1 MSRYVWDLVLSNL
14 DSPRCPGCP
23 GPGICHPVPSD
34 HPSELSLKGIPHCKY
49 VFIGEAPGEN
59 EDQFDRPFIGR
70 AGKEFNQSLLP
81 LAGLGR
87 NMIYLTNTR
96 KCRPP
101 NNRKPSDYAVE
112 SCGGH
117 FLPVELAITDPRV
130 VVLMGGT
137 ACSLI
142 ETDSPDD
149 EIDLEV
155 HHGRARRA
163 KLFGTEYWVFPTYHP
178 ALGLHDPSKIRFLR
192 QDFIDLRR
200 FLDDGFLG
208 AQDAYAGR
216 ENYYLLGS
224 DHGATDYC
232 GYILECIRWKKVGTL
247 ATDTE
252 SVDGK
257 FWSWQVSIEPGK
269 SIMGMADDI
278 DSVKLYMQMLD
289 GIDHVVMHNA
299 DHDRPELLR
308 EGIVVP
314 WFKVIDTMQIAARL
328 GESQGLKPLAGRHC
342 GMKMRSYMEVVKPH
356 SKPYV
361 IEWLGKVSDA
371 LPDTEEIERYVTPK
385 KQEHKTRV
393 VVTKNP
399 LRNKI
404 NQLTRNIE
412 KNPKF
417 DPWKSWTKFLN
428 DTATEAGGE
437 KVKGKKTFD
446 QDRGYLLQEWAN
458 FVCDEF
464 GGMPTVG
471 LDKVPIAEAKW
482 YACRDSDANIRVFN
496 VLDKMEREF
505 GKQVSVMDHDCNF

>member
-1 MSRYVWDLVLSNL
+1 MSRFVWDLVLSNL
-14 DSPRCPGCP
+14 DSPRCPRCP
-23 GPGICHPVPSD
+23 GPGICHPVASD
-34 HPSELSLKGIPHCKY
+34 HPSYLAAKQIPQCDY
-49 VFIGEAPGEN
+49 VFIGEAPGEH
-59 EDQFDRPFIGR
+59 EDQHDRPFIGR
-70 AGKEFNQSLLP
+70 AGKEFNDALLP

-87 NMIYLTNTR
+87 NLIYLTNTR
-96 KCRPP
+96 KCP
-101 NNRKPSDYAVE
+101 NNRKPTDVEVE

-117 FLPVELAITDPRV
+117 FLPVELAITNPKV

-142 ETDSPDD
+142 ETNSPDE

-155 HHGRARRA
+155 HHGRARKA
-163 KLFGTEYWVFPTYHP
+163 NLFGQTYWVFPTYHP

-192 QDFIDLRR
+192 QDFKDLKR
-200 FLDDGFLG
+200 FLNDGFLG
-208 AQDAYAGR
+208 AQDTYAGR
-216 ENYYLLGS
+216 ECYYLLGT
-224 DHGATDYC
+224 DTGATDYLSH
-232 GYILECIRWKKVGTL
+232 ILERIRRKEVRTL

-257 FWSWQVSIEPGK
+257 FWSWQVSVEPGK
-269 SIMGMADDI
+269 SIMGMADDLEGL
-278 DSVKLYMQMLD
+278 KYYTQLLD
-289 GIDHVVMHNA
+289 NIDHVVMHNA

-308 EGIVVP
+308 ENIIVP
-314 WFKVIDTMQIAARL
+314 WYKVIDTMQIAARL

-361 IEWLGKVSDA
+361 IQWLNNISAA
-371 LPDTEEIERYVTPK
+371 LPDSEEVEHYVTPK
-385 KQEHKTRV
+385 KQEQKTRV
-393 VVTKNP
+393 VVVKNP

-404 NQLTRNIE
+404 NQLVRDIG

-417 DPWKSWTKFLN
+417 DPWKSWSKFLN
-428 DTATEAGGE
+428 DTAVEASGE

-446 QDRGYLLQEWAN
+446 QDRGYLRQEWAN
-458 FVCDEF
+458 YVCEEF

-471 LDKVPIAEAKW
+471 LDKVPMDEAKW

-505 GKQVSVMDHDCNF
+505 GREVSPADYDNNH

>member
-1 MSRYVWDLVLSNL
+1 MSRFVWDLVLSNL
-14 DSPRCPGCP
+14 DSPRCPRCP
-23 GPGICHPVPSD
+23 GPGICHPVASD
-34 HPSELSLKGIPHCKY
+34 HPSYLAAKQIPQCDY
-49 VFIGEAPGEN
+49 VFIGEAPGEH
-59 EDQFDRPFIGR
+59 EDQHDRPFIGR
-70 AGKEFNQSLLP
+70 AGKEFNDALLP

-87 NMIYLTNTR
+87 NLIYLTNTR
-96 KCRPP
+96 KCP
-101 NNRKPSDYAVE
+101 NNRKPTDVEVE

-117 FLPVELAITDPRV
+117 FLPVELAITNPKV

-142 ETDSPDD
+142 ETNSPDE

-155 HHGRARRA
+155 HHGRARKA
-163 KLFGTEYWVFPTYHP
+163 NLFGQTYWVFPTYHP

-192 QDFIDLRR
+192 QDFKDLKR
-200 FLDDGFLG
+200 FLNDGFLG
-208 AQDAYAGR
+208 AQDTYAGR
-216 ENYYLLGS
+216 ERYYLLGT
-224 DHGATDYC
+224 DTGATDYLRH
-232 GYILECIRWKKVGTL
+232 ILERIRRKEVRTL

-257 FWSWQVSIEPGK
+257 FWSWQVSVEPGK
-269 SIMGMADDI
+269 SIMGMADDLEGL
-278 DSVKLYMQMLD
+278 KFYTQLLD
-289 GIDHVVMHNA
+289 NIDHVVMHNA

-308 EGIVVP
+308 ENIIVP
-314 WFKVIDTMQIAARL
+314 WYKVIDTMQIAARL

-361 IEWLGKVSDA
+361 IQWLNNISVA
-371 LPDTEEIERYVTPK
+371 LPDSEEVEHYVTPK
-385 KQEHKTRV
+385 KQEQKTRV
-393 VVTKNP
+393 VVVKNP

-404 NQLTRNIE
+404 NQLVRDIG

-417 DPWKSWTKFLN
+417 DPWKSWSKFLN
-428 DTATEAGGE
+428 DTAVEASGE

-446 QDRGYLLQEWAN
+446 QNRGYLRQEWAN
-458 FVCDEF
+458 YVCEEF

-471 LDKVPIAEAKW
+471 LDKVPMAEAKW

-505 GKQVSVMDHDCNF
+505 GREVSPADYDNNH